1 LSVLPALPVALPL
14 LVAAGLAATQS
25 VARRRVG
32 DAVALG
38 ATVAVT
44 AMCAILVVRTGG
56 SDVVTWFGGWRP
68 NHGVALGIA
77 FVIDPLGAALAT
89 FVGLLT
95 VAALVFS
102 WRHFPSVGHVFYAL
116 LLVFLAAMVG
126 FALSGDLF
134 NMFVFFELM
143 TVAAIALT
151 GYRNDAASP
160 LEGSLNFAI
169 TNVIGGA
176 LLLSGIGLLYGR
188 TGALNLAQI
197 GVTLAHGRADGLV
210 VVAFGLIVVGFLVK
224 AAVVPFHFW
233 LADAY
238 ASAPT
243 PVCILF
249 AGVLSELGLYGI
261 ARVYWTAFHAPLGHH
276 DAELRAILVA
286 LGALTAVVGALMC
299 FAQRHLKRMLAFAT
313 VSYMGLFLIGI
324 GLLSVDGLAGTA
336 LYVVGDGLVKAS
348 LFVCVGILQHR
359 RSRVEE
365 GPLRARCR
373 EMPWT
378 GAVFG
383 VSALAIAAL
392 PPFGSFF
399 GKSLVEESA
408 LSAGYDWVPA
418 VFTLSSI
425 LTAGTILRIAGR
437 VFLGWGPEVDEQ
449 FRAAHDEDAEA
460 ETDEP
465 HDRTPAVLYAPALLL
480 LLASLA
486 TGLVPGLVQAAQRA
500 AARFLDT
507 SGYAGVVLAGH
518 AGAGVRAPIS
528 AGVTVADLL
537 YAAAAVLGALALAGA
552 ALFGHRLPRPGSRAL
567 SAGARGAAGRLRRL
581 HSGHVGDYVAWL
593 TVGAAAVVG
602 LFGLT
607 LR

>member
-1 LSVLPALPVALPL
+1 VLPALAVAVPL
-14 LVAAGLAATQS
+14 IVATGLAATQS

-32 DAVALG
+32 DAVALA

-44 AMCAILVVRTGG
+44 VFCGLLLVRTGG
-56 SDVVTWFGGWRP
+56 GDVVTWFGGWRP
-68 NHGVALGIA
+68 SHGVALGIA
-77 FVIDPLGAALAT
+77 FVVDPLGAGLAT

-95 VAALVFS
+95 LAALVFS

-126 FALSGDLF
+126 FTLSGDLF

-151 GYRNDAASP
+151 GYRNDVAAP

-169 TNVIGGA
+169 TNVVGGA
-176 LLLSGIGLLYGR
+176 LLLSGIGLVYGR
-188 TGALNLAQI
+188 AGALNLAQI
-197 GVTLAHGRADGLV
+197 GASLAHGRADGLV

-276 DAELRAILVA
+276 EAELRAILVG
-286 LGALTAVVGALMC
+286 LGALSAVVGALMC

-359 RSRVEE
+359 RPEVEE
-365 GPLRARCR
+365 GPLRGRGHAL
-373 EMPWT
+373 PWT

-383 VSALAIAAL
+383 VGALAIAAL

-399 GKSLVEESA
+399 GKSLIEEAA
-408 LSAGYDWVPA
+408 LGAGYGWVPA
-418 VFTLSSI
+418 IFTLASI
-425 LTAGTILRIAGR
+425 LTGGTILRVAGR
-437 VFLGWGPEVDEQ
+437 VFLGWGPEVEEQ
-449 FRAAHDEDAEA
+449 FTSGSDDDAEA

-465 HDRTPAVLYAPALLL
+465 HDRTPPVLFAPALLL
-480 LLASLA
+480 LVAALAA
-486 TGLVPGLVQAAQRA
+486 GLVPGLVQAAQRA
-500 AARFLDT
+500 AGRFLDT
-507 SGYAGVVLAGH
+507 AAYGAVVLGGH
-518 AGAGVRAPIS
+518 AGAPARVRLS
-528 AGVTVADLL
+528 SGVTAPDLF
-537 YAAAAVLGALALAGA
+537 YAAAAVLGACALAGA
-552 ALFGHRLPRPGSRAL
+552 ALFGHRLPRRPPRAL
-567 SAGARGAAGRLRRL
+567 HSGARAAAWRLRRL
-581 HSGHVGDYVAWL
+581 HSGHAGDYVAWL
-593 TVGAAAVVG
+593 TAGAAVVIG